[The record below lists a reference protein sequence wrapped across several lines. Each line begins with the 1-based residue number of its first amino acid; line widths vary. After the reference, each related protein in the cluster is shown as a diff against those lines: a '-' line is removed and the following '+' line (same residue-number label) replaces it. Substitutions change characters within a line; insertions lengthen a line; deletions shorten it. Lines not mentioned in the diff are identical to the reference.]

1 MVWWLFSKKEDSN
14 RKVKDL
20 HKSLERSFYHLKNDM
35 SNVNEWI
42 LHFKDKHSKH
52 ENDFSEVFRRVKVME
67 QMMERLND
75 QIKKSNKNLDD
86 EELEHSTTIER
97 VQSFERSDASFMNVQ
112 SDHSIASLTPAQKQV
127 LALLLQTGGPSEYE
141 YIAKQ
146 LKLNIVTIRR
156 YINDMKRLGVPI
168 KEKVSVKNRRKMIY
182 VDQKLISEL
191 REKRTKNSKKQKSE

>member
-112 SDHSIASLTPAQKQV
+112 SDHSIA
-127 LALLLQTGGPSEYE
+127 
-141 YIAKQ
+141 KQ